1 MTENSEVQPT
11 DHRVCQLEKLD
22 RRSARF
28 VSERTDTIQS
38 TNYYASDKNV
48 PSIAVTLTREEFER
62 CGRPHQVNVSVIS

>member
-28 VSERTDTIQS
+28 VSERTDTITS
-38 TNYYASDKNV
+38 TNYYASDKIV
-48 PSIAVTLTREEFER
+48 PSVAVTLTREEFER
-62 CGRPHQVNVSVIS
+62 RGRPNVVTIQTY